1 VISYHSAGGF
11 AMGGPLAERS
21 GLLDLFAD
29 ASTYPVE
36 PFVAYPVTGDFAQ
49 WCDEIGV
56 PTIEVELSDHADPER
71 DRNLAGVWAVLQAVS
86 AGVAAIDPSY

>member
-1 VISYHSAGGF
+1 
-11 AMGGPLAERS
+11 
-21 GLLDLFAD
+21 
-29 ASTYPVE
+29 
-36 PFVAYPVTGDFAQ
+36 VAYPVTGDFAQ